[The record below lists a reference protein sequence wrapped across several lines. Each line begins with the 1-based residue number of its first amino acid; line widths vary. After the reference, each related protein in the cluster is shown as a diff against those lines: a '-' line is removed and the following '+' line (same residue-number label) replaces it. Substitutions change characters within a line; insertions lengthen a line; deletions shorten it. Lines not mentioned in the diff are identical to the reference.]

1 MTGFAGDP
9 LVLCEDID
17 ECHDRTDGCSDN
29 AYCVNTDGTYEC
41 ECYEGVDFPVTKSP
55 PIFHFWILYPG
66 IGFDIHGSTV

>member
-29 AYCVNTDGTYEC
+29 AYCVDTDGTYEC
-41 ECYEGVDFPVTKSP
+41 ECYEGVDYLFFNS
-55 PIFHFWILYPG
+55 
-66 IGFDIHGSTV
+66 GFCIQVLDLISMGQLFKRI